1 MFEKRLITTKRDGGL
16 ERMLRQMDKGKVIG
30 MKLAGMT
37 NRAIHRQEGYDRE
50 KIAEVWREY
59 TAALERMKDPESD
72 IKAIQEEMYTEQ
84 KYDSSKRTKRKYT
97 PNVETALKMILEQEE
112 VKTRRLGARH
122 KQKLS
127 NKQIH
132 EQLVALGHDIGRV
145 TINNAIAAMRKK
157 LKEVYI
163 RQHYDFGD
171 RLEYDF
177 GEVLLDCGKGI
188 RKYHMAVFSS
198 PASNFRWSY
207 LYTNQ
212 KQTVFQDSHVRFF
225 EMMGGAW
232 REVVYDNMRNVVH
245 KFIGRNEKELN
256 KELLQM
262 ALYYGYTPNV
272 TNCFKANEK
281 GHVESSVQVLR
292 NRIFASRYKFSSLDE
307 ASVYMA
313 NRLEEVNGSCRIEEE
328 KEHIGAYRPPLELAK
343 ISENTVDSYSMIVVD
358 TCKYSV
364 PEYFVGK
371 KVIVKKYHD
380 EIRVYAAGDMICSHK
395 RIFENGSMSVDIYH
409 YLGTLLRKP
418 GAVRNSVALKSI
430 PKLKAIFDTHYA
442 KEPKR
447 FIETFIEHKEL
458 SVDEI
463 VALFERR
470 TSNKSA
476 VRAEFNV
483 ICIVGN
489 PHEADV
495 AVRADMF
502 KYTALF
508 YNAGAGRKTVA
519 ETGTERNA
527 FEKADAG
534 HKAVTDPILTILPK
548 EENAYVINS

>member
-1 MFEKRLITTKRDGGL
+1 L
-16 ERMLRQMDKGKVIG
+16 
-30 MKLAGMT
+30 
-37 NRAIHRQEGYDRE
+37 N
-50 KIAEVWREY
+50 
-59 TAALERMKDPESD
+59 DPQAD
-72 IKAIQEEMYTEQ
+72 TKAIQEEMCSDPM
-84 KYDSSKRTKRKYT
+84 YDISKRTKRKYT
-97 PNVETALKMILEQEE
+97 PVVEKALKEILEQEE
-112 VKTRRLGARH
+112 AKTRRLGPRH
-122 KQKLS
+122 KQKLT

-132 EQLVALGHDIGRV
+132 EQLAGLGHDIGRV
-145 TINNAIAAMRKK
+145 TINNAIAVLRKK

-163 RQHYDFGD
+163 RQHYEFGD

-198 PASNFRWSY
+198 PASNFKWAY

-212 KQTVFQDSHVRFF
+212 KQAVFQDSHVRFF
-225 EMMGGAW
+225 EMTGGVW
-232 REVVYDNMRNVVH
+232 KEVVYDNMRNVVH

-262 ALYYGYTPNV
+262 AGYYGYIPNV

-281 GHVESSVQVLR
+281 GHVESSVQILR
-292 NRIFASRYKFSSLDE
+292 TQIFASRYKFSSLDE
-307 ASVYMA
+307 ACAYMA
-313 NRLEEVNGSCRIEEE
+313 KRLEEINEDCRIGEE
-328 KEHIGAYRPPLELAK
+328 KECLGAYRPPLELAK

-380 EIRVYAAGDMICSHK
+380 EIRVYAAGELICSHK
-395 RIFENGSMSVDIYH
+395 RIFGNGNRSVDIYH

-447 FIETFIEHKEL
+447 FIETFIENKEL

-463 VALFERR
+463 VALFEEK
-470 TSNKSA
+470 TSNKSSA
-476 VRAEFNV
+476 RAEFKAL
-483 ICIVGN
+483 CIVGKTQ
-489 PHEADV
+489 ESDV

-502 KYTALF
+502 KYAALI
-508 YNAGAGRKTVA
+508 YNAGARRKTIADVA
-519 ETGTERNA
+519 EYMSQ
-527 FEKADAG
+527 
-534 HKAVTDPILTILPK
+534 K
-548 EENAYVINS
+548 EENARAVNF